1 MKNAL
6 NGLTIIMMFSLIAP
20 AMAMLFDDDFI
31 YIDGVIIVFAWLLF
45 GGLVVSLYDFI
56 VGKFK

>member
-20 AMAMLFDDDFI
+20 AMARLIDGDII

-45 GGLVVSLYDFI
+45 GGAVVSLYDFI

>member
-6 NGLTIIMMFSLIAP
+6 IMMFSLIVP
-20 AMAMLFDDDFI
+20 AMAMLFDDDII

-45 GGLVVSLYDFI
+45 GGAVVSLYDFI
-56 VGKFK
+56 AGKFK

>member
-6 NGLTIIMMFSLIAP
+6 NGLTIIMMFSLIVP
-20 AMAMLFDDDFI
+20 AMARLFDDDII
-31 YIDGVIIVFAWLLF
+31 YIDGVIVVFAWLLF